1 MFPPEVLRQT
11 ALDGGPEL
19 FSGQAALVGIIL
31 GVSVFLSFLLVVAL
45 TYAGTRKKVVIH
57 YLPRVVGQHG
67 LPLLLVAILA
77 MLLGAIYLM
86 ILLWPPSLGG

>member
-11 ALDGGPEL
+11 ALNGGEL
-19 FSGQAALVGIIL
+19 FSGQVALVGTIG
-31 GVSVFLSFLLVVAL
+31 GVAIFLSGLLVVAL
-45 TYAGTRKKVVIH
+45 TYAGARKKVVIP

-77 MLLGAIYLM
+77 MLLGAIYLT
-86 ILLWPPSLGG
+86 ILLWPPPHPG